1 MGSSSEDYLVNSSKQ
16 TNLCSCAGLDGACN
30 GCVFLLSPGGPN
42 SDTAPAFRRE
52 EASARRNRKIP
63 QSPTGYKLEL
73 KLSSSD
79 QLLKK
84 KKKKKDTLVECIKY
98 FTTVPLVAVCF
109 SLCL

>member
-42 SDTAPAFRRE
+42 SDTAPAFKRE
-52 EASARRNRKIP
+52 EVSAGLRKETRRNRKIP

-73 KLSSSD
+73 ILSNSDKL
-79 QLLKK
+79 
-84 KKKKKDTLVECIKY
+84 
-98 FTTVPLVAVCF
+98 
-109 SLCL
+109 